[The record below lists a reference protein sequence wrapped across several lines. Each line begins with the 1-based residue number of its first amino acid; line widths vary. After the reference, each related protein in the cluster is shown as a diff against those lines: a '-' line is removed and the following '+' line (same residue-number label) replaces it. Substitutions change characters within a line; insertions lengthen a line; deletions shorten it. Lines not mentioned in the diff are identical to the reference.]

1 MMRKDGTPAPRTLSG
16 GARIPVAGAT
26 GFGYAVS
33 EPLNSG
39 NRGILGSRAV
49 EKPAASER
57 TIERTV
63 FTAIV
68 LAFVLVVGTY
78 FVYRISSV
86 VLAFLLTI
94 LLSIILSAPV
104 NYLARR
110 GLPRTWGVLTVLAAI
125 AGVLWLFSLALVPA
139 VETQSRQFAQAFPTL
154 LEEALALANRVQGF
168 FGLGTRIG
176 LNPESLSRVGREV
189 LTGSTVSTA
198 AGVGLT
204 VATALSLG
212 VVVFISTVYLVIR
225 PEPWVNGFIS
235 LFPAGWRQRTRE
247 VLQEMY
253 HTVQRWFIGQL
264 AAMTFIA
271 VFWAISLSLIGIPFA
286 LLIGIFSGLVA
297 FIPYVGALISVVIP
311 VLLALIS
318 DPFSAVWV
326 ILAFIIIQQIE
337 GNLLQPIVMSRA
349 VDLHPA
355 LVVFAILV
363 MGTLFGL
370 VGVLLAVPL
379 MAALQVLVRELWVQ
393 RMDRIGTDPNPPPR
407 EPPRSKLSI
416 GRAMRSLKRMRLRR

>member
-1 MMRKDGTPAPRTLSG
+1 
-16 GARIPVAGAT
+16 
-26 GFGYAVS
+26 
-33 EPLNSG
+33 
-39 NRGILGSRAV
+39 V
-49 EKPAASER
+49 EKPAASEH
-57 TIERTV
+57 TIERTLY
-63 FTAIV
+63 TAIV
-68 LAFVLVVGTY
+68 LIFVLLVGGY

-86 VLAFLLTI
+86 MLAFLLTI

-110 GLPRTWGVLTVLAAI
+110 GLPRMWGVLTVIAALAV
-125 AGVLWLFSLALVPA
+125 VLWLFGLALVPA
-139 VETQSRQFAQAFPTL
+139 VETQSRQFAEAFPAL
-154 LEEALALANRVQGF
+154 LEEALALANQVQSF

-176 LNPESLSRVGREV
+176 LDPESLSTVGREV

-212 VVVFISTVYLVIR
+212 AVVFISTIYLVIR
-225 PEPWVNGFIS
+225 PEPWVNGFVS

-271 VFWAISLSLIGIPFA
+271 VFWAIALSVIGIPFA
-286 LLIGIFSGLVA
+286 LLIGIFSGLLA

-318 DPFSAVWV
+318 DPFTAVWV

-379 MAALQVLVRELWVQ
+379 MAALQVLVRELWVK
-393 RMDRIGTDPNPPPR
+393 RMDRIGTDPDPSPR
-407 EPPRSKLSI
+407 EPPRHNLPGPISRFLRTLRGK
-416 GRAMRSLKRMRLRR
+416 RLRP